1 MRSKHTALHSSF
13 CHGSYW
19 KINIIGVIVSIL
31 LADIVSLIMYF
42 AFESSIKNND
52 FSMIAGYKKSES
64 SNFPKFTKQLR
75 MMSRLV
81 GIFAL
86 ALNVLYVP
94 IYFADRELH
103 MKISM
108 IYMFVFIVGVITFV
122 ITVNYK
128 YKKLE

>member
-1 MRSKHTALHSSF
+1 M
-13 CHGSYW
+13 
-19 KINIIGVIVSIL
+19 
-31 LADIVSLIMYF
+31 SL
-42 AFESSIKNND
+42 
-52 FSMIAGYKKSES
+52 
-64 SNFPKFTKQLR
+64 
-75 MMSRLV
+75 LV

-108 IYMFVFIVGVITFV
+108 IYMLVFIVGVITFV

-128 YKKLE
+128 YKKSGQSQIL

>member
-1 MRSKHTALHSSF
+1 
-13 CHGSYW
+13 
-19 KINIIGVIVSIL
+19 
-31 LADIVSLIMYF
+31 
-42 AFESSIKNND
+42 
-52 FSMIAGYKKSES
+52 MIAGYKKSES